1 MSRTR
6 HHHHRQFS
14 PSKSPGWWHHI
25 FFERPARAQR
35 RALERQAL
43 KVINLDE
50 VDPVLWPLASKPH
63 IYYW

>member
-14 PSKSPGWWHHI
+14 PSKSPGWHHHI
-25 FFERPARAQR
+25 YFERPSRAQAR
-35 RALERQAL
+35 RLERLATRTTD
-43 KVINLDE
+43 LDD
-50 VDPVLWPLASKPH
+50 VDRVEWPLASKPH